1 MKSSELPV
9 PSESAEQQRLF
20 QWARMAQ
27 GRYPELRWL
36 YHVPNEG
43 QADADRRCTPCGG
56 GAEKR
61 RARPVPAGS
70 KAGMPRAVHRA

>member
-43 QADADRRCTPCGG
+43 KRTRTT
-56 GAEKR
+56 GARLAAEGLKEACQTCACR
-61 RARPVPAGS
+61 
-70 KAGMPRAVHRA
+70 

>member
-36 YHVPNEG
+36 YHVPTEG
-43 QADADRRCTPCGG
+43 
-56 GAEKR
+56 
-61 RARPVPAGS
+61 
-70 KAGMPRAVHRA
+70 